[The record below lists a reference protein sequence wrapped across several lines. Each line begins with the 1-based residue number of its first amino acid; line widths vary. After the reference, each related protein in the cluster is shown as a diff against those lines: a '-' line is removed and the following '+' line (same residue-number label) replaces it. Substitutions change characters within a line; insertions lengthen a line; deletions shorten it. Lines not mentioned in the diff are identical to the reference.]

1 MWITLGLVF
10 AAWIIAYWRAVKVI
24 YRDMADL
31 QLRLLKLEN
40 PEQAAGRSLTFDEA
54 RKRKELDT

>member
-1 MWITLGLVF
+1 MVF